1 MDIRDKVAVIT
12 GAAAGTGR
20 VIALT
25 LARLGARVV
34 LADLDLA
41 SAHTV
46 SAIIT
51 GRGGLSSVVPADIRD
66 SSGVEAIAAA
76 ALDLGGGPH
85 ILVNNA
91 GGWGSASRQF
101 PAASPAEWEAVL
113 DLNLRAPM
121 RLTQRF
127 LAPMT
132 EAGAGVVVNISS
144 SAGRGDQ
151 PYAAPEYGAAKA
163 GLIRFSTALGGLR
176 ETTGVRVDC
185 IVPGW
190 IGLDRA
196 HAERAAMPPA
206 QRASLP
212 ELIPPQTVADTVTML
227 IRDDS
232 LSGRI
237 VLLPGGDTVQLLPRD
252 GDNPQDLST
261 LWIMC
266 SSYPQPSDRIRKDF
280 LPNGSVAI
288 EPETIMPPHQ
298 PLDRRTPSQPSPT
311 PRQLSPT
318 LRQPLPIPACRREDL
333 WLPTPPLDQARPSHL
348 VHPVWPSSARWP
360 LRPCHLSAARRR
372 PVLRPGWRRPARP

>member
-1 MDIRDKVAVIT
+1 
-12 GAAAGTGR
+12 
-20 VIALT
+20 
-25 LARLGARVV
+25 
-34 LADLDLA
+34 
-41 SAHTV
+41 
-46 SAIIT
+46 
-51 GRGGLSSVVPADIRD
+51 
-66 SSGVEAIAAA
+66 
-76 ALDLGGGPH
+76 
-85 ILVNNA
+85 
-91 GGWGSASRQF
+91 
-101 PAASPAEWEAVL
+101 
-113 DLNLRAPM
+113 
-121 RLTQRF
+121 
-127 LAPMT
+127 MT

-144 SAGRGDQ
+144 SAGRGDE

-163 GLIRFSTALGGLR
+163 GLIRLSTALGGLR
-176 ETTGVRVDC
+176 ETIGVRVNC

-261 LWIMC
+261 VWIIC
-266 SSYPQPSDRIRKDF
+266 STYPQPSDRIRKDF

-288 EPETIMPPHQ
+288 QPETITPTRQ

-311 PRQLSPT
+311 PACRHPSPPAVT
-318 LRQPLPIPACRREDL
+318 HPRQPSPIPASRREDL
-333 WLPTPPLDQARPSHL
+333 WPPTPPLDQARPSHL
-348 VHPVWPSSARWP
+348 VHPVWPPLARWP
-360 LRPCHLSAARRR
+360 LRPCHPSAARRR
-372 PVLRPGWRRPARP
+372 PVLRPGWRRPAQP